1 MDRNYKCIVDLENIF
16 TLDMVIDCTLN
27 PNVELALRA
36 RFARL
41 LITLH
46 MDKDPLEKLNIPI
59 MTRVWDNIE
68 TDTKLPCN
76 DFIPPKLLKLKP
88 AFEKLIRDTKG

>member
-1 MDRNYKCIVDLENIF
+1 MAAICMERNYKCIRELVDIYPLKV
-16 TLDMVIDCTLN
+16 VIHCTLS
-27 PNVELALRA
+27 EEIKEAMRA

-59 MTRVWDNIE
+59 MTRVWDDIE
-68 TDTKLPCN
+68 KETVDLPQSFN
-76 DFIPPKLLKLKP
+76 V
-88 AFEKLIRDTKG
+88 

>member
-1 MDRNYKCIVDLENIF
+1 MERNYKCINQLTSIY
-16 TLDMVIDCTLN
+16 TLDVVIDCTLN
-27 PNVELALRA
+27 PNIPFAMRA

-59 MTRVWDNIE
+59 MTRVWDEIEAEIIELPKSNNI
-68 TDTKLPCN
+68 P
-76 DFIPPKLLKLKP
+76 
-88 AFEKLIRDTKG
+88 